1 MAQKGGDNGLM
12 SVSAGAWP
20 VGGCWKDRPTSAQ
33 GSSRSNRPVD
43 DFGLCDRFGVT
54 RQREVARSP
63 GMSRLASG
71 VWDAP
76 KSAPASPVFPRLGGA
91 GADLV
96 LQRAV
101 AARLLPA

>member
-1 MAQKGGDNGLM
+1 
-12 SVSAGAWP
+12 
-20 VGGCWKDRPTSAQ
+20 
-33 GSSRSNRPVD
+33 
-43 DFGLCDRFGVT
+43 
-54 RQREVARSP
+54 
-63 GMSRLASG
+63 MSRLASG

-76 KSAPASPVFPRLGGA
+76 KSAPASPVYPRLGGA